1 MRKKSVCFILT
12 TLLVMAASGTVLASD
27 LQYSNN
33 NINTLNNTA
42 QYNSIQSKAD
52 ANAEVNNESL
62 QLLYAKLQ
70 LQQSEMA
77 KQQAMNGLEQVSKIQ
92 EEQKLVAG
100 FLNTARQ
107 CQAEAVS
114 TDKETEMPK
123 DMAEYMDANALAY
136 DTTGNDLLM
145 TGEEW
150 GTAVTSLEKHLEQF
164 GTQVQQQMVI
174 IQDYMGQY
182 NSSLQNTNTQIPNA
196 NQTLTN
202 LARGQSM
209 YGNSEVG
216 LAITGLV
223 VGLVLGCAIT
233 LAVQKTHRKKEQV

>member
-114 TDKETEMPK
+114 TDKETEMRK